1 MVGTQRRVQGS
12 APMVEAAIVRSGGHA
27 ILAVPGLTE
36 AASPAW
42 FDAAEWQRAGA
53 VALETSG
60 RGAVLIVE
68 RGTDTWVLRHYHR
81 GGFVAR
87 FVADHYLWLGLE
99 KTRAFREWRL
109 LRRLRDAGLPVPNPV
124 AAHVYRTG
132 AIYTADIITS
142 YLPATHKLSWFLA
155 QGRAPAECWRQIGC
169 MVRSVH
175 EQGVD
180 HPDLTAHNILLDEH
194 GGVFLVDF
202 DNARVKP
209 AGQWQ
214 RAGVARLKRSLRKV
228 ALETGTEFDAAAWR
242 ELEAAYAAPRASP

>member
-1 MVGTQRRVQGS
+1 
-12 APMVEAAIVRSGGHA
+12 MVETPIVRSGGHW
-27 ILAVPGLTE
+27 ILAAAGLGE
-36 AASPAW
+36 AATPAW
-42 FDAAEWQRAGA
+42 FDAAAWQSAGA

-87 FVADHYLWLGLE
+87 FIADHYLWFGLE
-99 KTRAFREWRL
+99 RTRAFREWRL

-142 YLPATHKLSWFLA
+142 YLPDTHKLSWFLA
-155 QGRAPAECWRQIGC
+155 QGRAPAECWVRIGR
-169 MVRSVH
+169 MVRAIH

-180 HPDLTAHNILLDEH
+180 HPDLTAHNILLDDR

-202 DNARVKP
+202 DNAHVKP
-209 AGQWQ
+209 AGPWQ
-214 RAGVARLKRSLRKV
+214 RAGIERLKRSLRKV
-228 ALETGTEFDAAAWR
+228 ALETGTEFDATAWG
-242 ELEAAYAAPRASP
+242 EIEAGYAAPRAAL

>member
-1 MVGTQRRVQGS
+1 MVDAT
-12 APMVEAAIVRSGGHA
+12 IVSLDGHT
-27 ILAVPGLTE
+27 ILAAAALGD

-42 FDAAEWQRAGA
+42 FDAAEWQRGGA

-81 GGFVAR
+81 GGLVAR

-99 KTRAFREWRL
+99 RTRAFREWRL
-109 LRRLRDAGLPVPNPV
+109 LRRLRDVGLPVPNPV

-142 YLPATHKLSWFLA
+142 YLPNTHKLSSFLA
-155 QGRAPAECWRQIGC
+155 QGRAPADCWLRIGR
-169 MVRSVH
+169 MVRAVH
-175 EQGVD
+175 DQGVD
-180 HPDLTAHNILLDEH
+180 HPDLTAHNILLDDR

-202 DNARVKP
+202 DNARVKS
-209 AGQWQ
+209 AGEWR
-214 RAGVARLKRSLRKV
+214 RAGVERLKRSLRKV

-242 ELEAAYAAPRASP
+242 DLEAGYTEPRAGL